1 MKQTISTTGRPTG
14 PGGQLSSWLI
24 IIVLAL
30 VIGNYT
36 AHIFGDYIQR
46 DEITGALRLKQHLPG
61 WKLKYETVDHTA
73 GDPYCLIFRH
83 KALLGS
89 PPGGARSDSRR
100 GNDRSGG
107 RARSYDRPKK

>member
-1 MKQTISTTGRPTG
+1 MNQTISTTRRPTG

-46 DEITGALRLKQHLPG
+46 DEVTGALRLKQHLPG
-61 WKLKYETVDHTA
+61 WKLKYERVDHTA
-73 GDPYCLIFRH
+73 GDPYYLIFPH
-83 KALLGS
+83 NTANDPGPA
-89 PPGGARSDSRR
+89 PPTRRKPGADQ
-100 GNDRSGG
+100 G
-107 RARSYDRPKK
+107 